1 MKNNIKCELLSEQKI
16 KEAVEKMG
24 AQITSD
30 YKGKELVLI
39 CILKGSIIFTA
50 DLMRAIDL
58 PLKIDFLA
66 ASSYGSGTQS
76 SGTITIKKDI
86 DTDIK
91 GKHVLLVEDIIDSGN
106 TLSFISQY
114 LKSKR
119 CSSVNIVTLL
129 NKPARR
135 QTEVDVKYSCKE
147 IEDLFVVGF
156 GLDFAEYYRNL
167 PYIGVLKESVYKK
180 TDE

>member
-106 TLSFISQY
+106 TLSR
-114 LKSKR
+114 LKKMFSER
-119 CSSVNIVTLL
+119 EAASVKICTMLD
-129 NKPARR
+129 KPARR
-135 QTEVDVKYSCKE
+135 ETEISPDYCGYTVPDE
-147 IEDLFVVGF
+147 FVVGC
-156 GLDFAEYYRNL
+156 GLDFDEYYRNL
-167 PYIGVLKESVYKK
+167 PYIGILKPEAY
-180 TDE
+180 E

>member
-16 KEAVEKMG
+16 KEAVKKMG

-106 TLSFISQY
+106 TLSR
-114 LKSKR
+114 LKKMFSER
-119 CSSVNIVTLL
+119 EAASVKICTMLD
-129 NKPARR
+129 KPARR
-135 QTEVDVKYSCKE
+135 ETEISPDYCGYTVPDE
-147 IEDLFVVGF
+147 FVVGC
-156 GLDFAEYYRNL
+156 GLDFDEYYRNL
-167 PYIGVLKESVYKK
+167 PYIGVLKPEAY
-180 TDE
+180 E

>member
-106 TLSFISQY
+106 TLSR
-114 LKSKR
+114 LKKMFSER
-119 CSSVNIVTLL
+119 EAASVKICTMLD
-129 NKPARR
+129 KPARR
-135 QTEVDVKYSCKE
+135 ETEISPDYCGYTVPDE
-147 IEDLFVVGF
+147 FVVGC
-156 GLDFAEYYRNL
+156 GLDFDEYYRNL
-167 PYIGVLKESVYKK
+167 PYIGVLKPEAY
-180 TDE
+180 E